1 MLTLLGSR
9 YIGWQDR
16 YRQDNSEKLV
26 ILYNNDKVAVHERI
40 CSGAKRWSVKLEH
53 YLTTL
58 GRKPGALNASLALK
72 QMPEIGRASCRERV

>member
-40 CSGAKRWSVKLEH
+40 CSGANEAFKAPGLRPSVV
-53 YLTTL
+53 
-58 GRKPGALNASLALK
+58 R
-72 QMPEIGRASCRERV
+72 